1 MRRCL
6 FVSTIL
12 FLAPFFSACQ
22 QETKVSQAKAEPA
35 AETAKTQK
43 ILVAVYSWSGNTRH
57 AAEIIAK
64 TARAELFEI
73 VPKEA
78 YPEDYKECINK
89 AKEDI
94 ANGVKPELTSL
105 PENIASYDIIFVGT
119 PNWWSTI
126 APPVKTFLDC
136 LKDYKGLV
144 VPFVTHGSGGL
155 ANCEKDIRSAVPNV
169 KVSTAGSWP
178 GRSIDKADDA
188 IAEWTKSVIG
198 K

>member
-1 MRRCL
+1 MKRSL
-6 FVSTIL
+6 FSTLLIL
-12 FLAPFFSACQ
+12 SCFLSACLQ
-22 QETKVSQAKAEPA
+22 KTGSSQPKSEPKAEA
-35 AETAKTQK
+35 AGSPK
-43 ILVAVYSWSGNTRH
+43 ILVAFYSWSGNTRR
-57 AAEIIAK
+57 AAGIISK
-64 TARAELFEI
+64 TAKAELFEI

-78 YPEDYKECINK
+78 YPKDYKECIDK

-94 ANGVKPELTSL
+94 ANGFKPELASL
-105 PENIASYDIIFVGT
+105 PEDIASYDIIFVGT
-119 PNWWSTI
+119 PNWWSTV
-126 APPVKTFLDC
+126 APPVRSFLDC

-155 ANCEKDIRSAVPNV
+155 ANCEKDIRSAIPNV

-178 GRSIDKADDA
+178 GRSIEKAEGA

>member
-1 MRRCL
+1 MKRSL
-6 FVSTIL
+6 FFSTIFFL
-12 FLAPFFSACQ
+12 IPFLAACQ
-22 QETKVSQAKAEPA
+22 QETKVSQAKSEPA
-35 AETAKTQK
+35 AEAAKSPK
-43 ILVAVYSWSGNTRH
+43 ILVSFYSWSGNTRR
-57 AAEIIAK
+57 AAEVISK
-64 TARAELFEI
+64 TAQAELFEI

-78 YPEDYKECINK
+78 YPKDYKECIDK

-126 APPVKTFLDC
+126 APPVRSFLDC

-155 ANCEKDIRSAVPNV
+155 ANCEKDIRSSIPTV

-178 GRSIDKADDA
+178 GRSIEKAEA
-188 IAEWTKSVIG
+188 SIAEWTKSVIG

>member
-1 MRRCL
+1 MKRSL
-6 FVSTIL
+6 FFSTIFFL
-12 FLAPFFSACQ
+12 IPFLAACQ
-22 QETKVSQAKAEPA
+22 QETKVSQAKSEPA
-35 AETAKTQK
+35 AEAAKSPK
-43 ILVAVYSWSGNTRH
+43 ILVAVYSWSGNTRR
-57 AAEIIAK
+57 AAGIISK

-78 YPEDYKECINK
+78 YPKDYKECIDK

-94 ANGVKPELTSL
+94 ANGFKPELASL
-105 PENIASYDIIFVGT
+105 PEDIASYDIIFVGT
-119 PNWWSTI
+119 PNWWSTV
-126 APPVKTFLDC
+126 APPVRSFLDC

-155 ANCEKDIRSAVPNV
+155 ANCEKDIRSAIPNV

-178 GRSIDKADDA
+178 GRSIEKAEEA